1 MAKRKITWTEKAN
14 IERKEILEYWINRN
28 KSKTYSIKLN
38 KLFIEATRKIADYPE
53 VSRKT
58 DFDEN
63 VRLKIIRNYLL
74 FYEYDEKQI
83 KVLSVWDGNRDERK
97 LEIK

>member
-1 MAKRKITWTEKAN
+1 MAKRKINWTEKAN
-14 IERKEILEYWINRN
+14 FERKEILEYWINRN

-38 KLFIEATRKIADYPE
+38 KLFIEATRKIAYYPE
-53 VSRKT
+53 VGRKT

-74 FYEYDEKQI
+74 FYEYNEKQI

>member
-1 MAKRKITWTEKAN
+1 MAERKINWTEKAN
-14 IERKEILEYWINRN
+14 FERKEILEYWINRN

-38 KLFIEATRKIADYPE
+38 KLFIEVTRKIADYPE
-53 VSRKT
+53 VGRKT

-63 VRLKIIRNYLL
+63 VHLKVIRNYLL
-74 FYEYDEKQI
+74 LYEYDEKQI
-83 KVLSVWDGNRDERK
+83 KILSVWDVNRDERK

>member
-1 MAKRKITWTEKAN
+1 MAKRKINWTEKAN
-14 IERKEILEYWINRN
+14 FERKEILEYWINRN

-38 KLFIEATRKIADYPE
+38 KLFIETMKRVANYPE
-53 VSRKT
+53 IGRKT

-63 VRLKIIRNYLL
+63 VRLKIVRDYLM

-83 KVLSVWDGNRDERK
+83 KVLSVWDGNRDKRK

>member
-1 MAKRKITWTEKAN
+1 MAKRKINWTEKAN
-14 IERKEILEYWINRN
+14 FERKEILEYWINRN

-38 KLFIEATRKIADYPE
+38 KLFIETMKRVANYPE
-53 VSRKT
+53 IGRKT

-63 VRLKIIRNYLL
+63 VRLKIVRDYLM

-83 KVLSVWDGNRDERK
+83 KVLSVWDGNRDMRK

>member
-1 MAKRKITWTEKAN
+1 MAEWKINWTERAN
-14 IERKEILEYWINRN
+14 FERKEILEYWINQN
-28 KSKTYSIKLN
+28 KSKTYSVKLN
-38 KLFIEATRKIADYPE
+38 KLFIDAIRKIASSPE
-53 VSRKT
+53 IGRKT

-63 VRLKIIRNYLL
+63 VRLKIVRDYLL

-83 KVLSVWDGNRDERK
+83 KILSVWDGNRDQRK

>member
-1 MAKRKITWTEKAN
+1 MAKRKINWTEKAN
-14 IERKEILEYWINRN
+14 FERKEILEYWINRN

-38 KLFIEATRKIADYPE
+38 KLFIETMKRVANYPE
-53 VSRKT
+53 IGRKT

-63 VRLKIIRNYLL
+63 VRLKIVRDYLM

-83 KVLSVWDGNRDERK
+83 KVLSVWDGNRDKRK
-97 LEIK
+97 LKIK